1 MIDTALGPGE
11 RSGIQNAATGV
22 PPRTEDLR
30 PLLDA
35 VERATERVIDIAR
48 QLDDD
53 ALQRP
58 SLLPG
63 WTRAHVLAHLAR
75 NADGLVNL
83 LVWARTGVEHAMY
96 ASAADRDADIE
107 EGASR
112 GQWLL
117 LEDLSASAARF
128 ADAVRAMPERAWSAE
143 VVADE
148 PVPAHDIPR
157 MRLRELRVHS
167 VDLDHD
173 FGFGDVPAPELEQVL
188 EDVVQEFGGREDVPA
203 LSLTAWFGNG
213 PSEPSDDGPSNDGH
227 VRNGHSGHHRQW
239 DLRATTSPPHRVSG
253 AAEALLGWLLGRA
266 GTDELEGDVPE
277 LPPWL

>member
-1 MIDTALGPGE
+1 MFDTALGPGE

-30 PLLDA
+30 PILGA
-35 VERATERVIDIAR
+35 VERATERLIDIAR

-107 EGASR
+107 EGATR

-117 LEDLSASAARF
+117 LEDLGASSARF

-143 VVADE
+143 VVSDE

-173 FGFGDVPAPELEQVL
+173 FGFGDIPAPELEQVL

-203 LSLTAWFGNG
+203 LSLTAWFRDGRG
-213 PSEPSDDGPSNDGH
+213 DDGRGEDG
-227 VRNGHSGHHRQW
+227 RGDNGDGKSGHHRQW

-253 AAEALLGWLLGRA
+253 PAEALLGWLLGRA
-266 GTDELEGDVPE
+266 GTDELEGEVPE